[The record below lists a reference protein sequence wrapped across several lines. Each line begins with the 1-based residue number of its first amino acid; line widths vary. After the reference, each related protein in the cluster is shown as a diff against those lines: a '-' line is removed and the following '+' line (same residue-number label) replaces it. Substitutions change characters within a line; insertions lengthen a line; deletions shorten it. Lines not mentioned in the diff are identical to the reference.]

1 MTSEVSRPLVPSSE
15 RSALSRLED
24 LSDYLDHH
32 REMVAVPE
40 STTTGIERSGEG
52 AALLRS
58 NLVVASGTALSRI
71 TGLLRVMVFGYVI
84 GKGALADV
92 YLIGNETPNIV
103 YELLIG
109 GVLSATLVPL
119 FTEFLER
126 DDEEATNVVITISLT
141 AMAVLTAV
149 AVLAAPLIFG
159 LYTVNTQEGVDT
171 ELIQRV
177 GTLLTRVF
185 LLQIFFYGAAGLA
198 NATLNARRRFLAA
211 SWSPVLANLVVIATL
226 LSLPDRTWQLA
237 DVELNDRLRWTLAVG
252 STAGIATMALVL
264 IPALRNA
271 GLHFR
276 PAFQWRHPAI
286 RRLLTMSLWTF
297 GYVLSNQV
305 VIVVVRNL
313 SEPGSGGSA
322 AYFQAFTFFVL
333 PHGLLAMSIA
343 TTFVPE
349 MARAVGR
356 RDRRRFTATSSLGV
370 RIIAM
375 LTIPAAVVLFVLR
388 RPLIG
393 LLLQHGEY
401 TALDALVTSRAL
413 AGFALGLPAFSVY
426 LFALRG
432 FYAHQDTRTP
442 FVINAG
448 QCLLNIAF
456 AFAFFGPWGVL
467 GLGAAFAL
475 SYALAGLW
483 ALSVLA
489 TKVRGYPFRGL
500 LESIARMLL
509 AGLLA
514 AEATWW
520 VARQVG
526 GNSGVDA
533 VIRLF
538 AGTFAALV
546 VYAVVMFVVAGPEL
560 RSLRRLGRRPVGPA
574 ASTS

>member
-1 MTSEVSRPLVPSSE
+1 VSDKGAAVVPSSE
-15 RSALSRLED
+15 RAALSRLED
-24 LSDYLDHH
+24 LGDYLDHH
-32 REMVAVPE
+32 REVVAVPE

-119 FTEFLER
+119 FTEFLEE
-126 DDEEATNVVITISLT
+126 DDEEATNVVITVSLA
-141 AMAVLTAV
+141 AMAMLTVV
-149 AVLAAPLIFG
+149 AVLAAPAIFG
-159 LYTVNTQEGVDT
+159 LYTVNTQQGVDP

-177 GTLLTRVF
+177 GTVLTRVF

-198 NATLNARRRFLAA
+198 NAVLNARRRFLAA
-211 SWSPVLANLVVIATL
+211 SWSPVLANVVVIVTL

-237 DVELNDRLRWTLAVG
+237 DVETDERLRWTLAAG
-252 STAGIATMALVL
+252 STVGIAVMALVL
-264 IPALRNA
+264 IPALRSA
-271 GLHFR
+271 GLRFR
-276 PAFQWRHPAI
+276 PAFQVRHPAI

-305 VIVVVRNL
+305 VIIVVRNL
-313 SEPGSGGSA
+313 SSPGSGGSA

-356 RDRRRFTATSSLGV
+356 RDRNGFCSTSSLGV

-375 LTIPAAVVLFVLR
+375 LTVPAAIVLFVLR

-401 TALDALVTSRAL
+401 TAADALVTSRAL

-442 FVINAG
+442 FIINAG

-456 AFAFFGPWGVL
+456 AFALFGRWGVL

-489 TKVRGYPFRGL
+489 TKVRRWPFGAVLR
-500 LESIARMLL
+500 SIARMLL
-509 AGLLA
+509 AGALA
-514 AEATWW
+514 AEAAWW
-520 VARQVG
+520 VAHQVG
-526 GNSGVDA
+526 GNTGVEAFVRILAGSVTA
-533 VIRLF
+533 VIIY
-538 AGTFAALV
+538 ALV
-546 VYAVVMFVVAGPEL
+546 LFIVAAPEL
-560 RSLRRLGRRPVGPA
+560 RSIRRLGRPPVRPA
-574 ASTS
+574 APTS